1 MRISFRP
8 AILTASL
15 LACLI
20 GCAHATR
27 PLTDIPL
34 SWAPTDSITESGV
47 TDTTGAPGLSIQVG
61 DFSDTRADHAAIG
74 ENREDPKPKPVT
86 TKDDVGRF
94 VADHLRDTLRQAGL
108 DMVDTGGKVVLSG
121 EVTDFFVAETDV
133 YRSEVTLRITVSD
146 AAGKKLW
153 SGITSGTNTR
163 FGKSYK
169 AQNYYE
175 GLSDALVDAMQNLLQ
190 DPGFRKSLGSV

>member
-1 MRISFRP
+1 MRISFRLG
-8 AILTASL
+8 IFSTLL

-20 GCAHATR
+20 GCAHAPV

-34 SWAPTDSITESGV
+34 SWQPTDSITESGV
-47 TDTTGAPGLSIQVG
+47 TDTTGMAAVSVQVG
-61 DFSDTRADHAAIG
+61 DFVDKRADHAAIG

-86 TKDDVGRF
+86 TRDDVGHF
-94 VADHLRDTLRQAGL
+94 VAEHLRDTLRSAGL
-108 DMVDTGGKVVLSG
+108 DMVDSGGKVVLSG

-133 YRSEVTLRITVSD
+133 YHSSITLRINVTD
-146 AAGKKLW
+146 ASGKQLW
-153 SGITSGTNTR
+153 SGITSGVNTR

-190 DPGFRKSLGSV
+190 DPGFRKSLGSK